1 MLGENPFAF
10 CGLNDL
16 EGIELRQPFRG
27 SGIRVNRF
35 GFRSNLNLKPVN
47 AYEFSTKGGKFD
59 EKANEC

>member
-27 SGIRVNRF
+27 LGLRPSGYDPTRRDQ
-35 GFRSNLNLKPVN
+35 G
-47 AYEFSTKGGKFD
+47 
-59 EKANEC
+59 